1 MLGLLKLIL
10 ANAGLALSISSY
22 LISADIPS
30 NYQYLCWLI
39 TYGIFTFLDCIG
51 TYTHSTTHSLT
62 HSLNDLLHHS
72 GVRQSANIQVG
83 ATVLCVIILLIYSF
97 SCFSKFNI
105 QDIKQGAIY
114 SFLTH
119 SLTHSEVYSRNH
131 LKVG

>member
-1 MLGLLKLIL
+1 LGLLKLIL

-30 NYQYLCWLI
+30 NYQYLCWLL

-51 TYTHSTTHSLT
+51 TYNQAITRSITQPTYCLT
-62 HSLNDLLHHS
+62 YHS

-105 QDIKQGAIY
+105 QDIRQGDILL
-114 SFLTH
+114 F
-119 SLTHSEVYSRNH
+119 EVYSFTYPH
-131 LKVG
+131 SHSQVA